1 MTGTTQIIRIRRS
14 STPGAVPTVTAGPA
28 QIQEGELALNVTDG
42 KLFFIRNNG
51 IPTVIAVGN
60 YTESSIAPGSANDG
74 DRWLN
79 TASGI
84 LFTWTVDAN
93 GGQWVEL

>member
-1 MTGTTQIIRIRRS
+1 MAGPTQIIKIRRS
-14 STPGAVPTVTAGPA
+14 STPGAVPTITAGPA
-28 QIQEGELALNVTDG
+28 QIQEGELALNINDG

-51 IPTVIAVGN
+51 TPTVVAVGN
-60 YTESSIAPGSANDG
+60 YTESSTAPTTPNDG

-79 TASGI
+79 TTSGI
-84 LFTWTVDAN
+84 LFTWTVDAA